1 MSIEKTIGHTEPNF
15 EVRMTERL
23 WRSASMVYR
32 HLLTQ
37 PAKRWR
43 LETEVKAPVW
53 MRDLTGRLGQNSH
66 RSEMRSDDTF
76 CSSRFTTMGSYQL
89 RISLYISITTHPLN
103 GCGRNLKKKMVI
115 WSFIIWISFIEQKS
129 FFFSI

>member
-23 WRSASMVYR
+23 WRSASRVYR

-53 MRDLTGRLGQNSH
+53 MRDLGRLGQNSH
-66 RSEMRSDDTF
+66 GMKCDQMTHFAPQDLPQWVVISSEF
-76 CSSRFTTMGSYQL
+76 LF
-89 RISLYISITTHPLN
+89 ISA
-103 GCGRNLKKKMVI
+103 
-115 WSFIIWISFIEQKS
+115 
-129 FFFSI
+129 